1 MHKFLALIFLSLVV
15 GCNNSQNLDNT
26 NYDDPIPPQSG
37 GVLTNAMI
45 GEPNNL
51 IAMIAGDSASSAIAG
66 QIFNALLK
74 YDQNLGFEGDLADSW
89 TISDDYKKITFN
101 LKQDIK
107 WADDKP
113 FTCEDVLFTW
123 KKVTDPDTRTPYG
136 SDYQLVSSASCANN
150 HIFIAEYDEPYAPAL
165 ETWASLHIL
174 PEHLLKNENINDT
187 YFSLN
192 PTGTNFYALDEWTT
206 GQQVKLKTNPNSVH
220 GRPLLEKKITRIIP
234 DLSSQ
239 FMELIAGNIDLMNI
253 NPIQYSRVFPSRS
266 ELNDKINL
274 YKEMGNGYTYFGFN
288 LKKKPF
294 DDLNIRKAISYAINK
309 EEIINGVLLG
319 LGEEITSPYKPGTY
333 WENKSINKISFDV
346 SKSRELLEKSG
357 YQLNANNIYEKD
369 GKPLAFE
376 ILTNQNKQREMTAVL
391 IQRRLQDIGIDVSI
405 RVIEWA
411 SFVNRFIKTGE
422 FEAVVLGWSLSL
434 DPDQYSIWH
443 SSQDGPG
450 QFNFIGYNNPRVDTL
465 LENGRKELKN
475 EKRKQIYDEFSKI
488 IYDEQPIIYL
498 YAGYGLTAIHKKI
511 KGVKKIT
518 PPAGVFHNDYEW
530 YIPKK
535 FRRNE
540 MSL

>member
-1 MHKFLALIFLSLVV
+1 MHKFLVLLILSLIV

-26 NYDDPIPPQSG
+26 NYDDPIPPESG
-37 GVLTNAMI
+37 GALTNAMI

-74 YDQNLGFEGDLADSW
+74 YDENLGFEGDLADSW

-101 LKQDIK
+101 LKQDIR

-174 PEHLLKNENINDT
+174 PKHLLKDEDINDT

-192 PTGTNFYALDEWTT
+192 PTGSNYYVLDEWTT

-443 SSQDGPG
+443 SSQNGPG

-465 LENGRKELKN
+465 LENGRKELNN

>member
-26 NYDDPIPPQSG
+26 NYDDPIPPESG

-192 PTGTNFYALDEWTT
+192 PTGTNFYALDGWTT
-206 GQQVKLKTNPNSVH
+206 GQQVKLKSNPNSVH

>member
-26 NYDDPIPPQSG
+26 NYDDPIPPESG

-206 GQQVKLKTNPNSVH
+206 GQQVKLKSNPNSVH

>member
-26 NYDDPIPPQSG
+26 NYDDPIPPESG

-51 IAMIAGDSASSAIAG
+51 VAMIAGDSASSAIAG

-346 SKSRELLEKSG
+346 GKSRELLEKSG

>member
-26 NYDDPIPPQSG
+26 NYDDPIPPESG

-294 DDLNIRKAISYAINK
+294 DDVNIRKAISYAINK

>member
-1 MHKFLALIFLSLVV
+1 MHKFLALLIISLVV
-15 GCNNSQNLDNT
+15 GCNNNQNIDKN
-26 NYDDPIPPQSG
+26 NYDDPTLPESG
-37 GVLTNAMI
+37 GALTNAMI

-66 QIFNALLK
+66 QIFNSLLK
-74 YDQNLGFEGDLADSW
+74 YDENLGFEGDLADSW

-107 WADDKP
+107 WADDEP

-136 SDYQLVSSASCANN
+136 SDYQLVNSASCANN

-174 PEHLLKNENINDT
+174 PEHLLKDENINDT

-192 PTGTNFYALDEWTT
+192 PTGSNYYALDEWTT
-206 GQQVKLKTNPNSVH
+206 GQQVKLKTNPNSIH

-294 DDLNIRKAISYAINK
+294 NDVNIRKAISYAIDK

-357 YQLNANNIYEKD
+357 YLLNANNIYEKD

-443 SSQDGPG
+443 SSQQGPG

-465 LENGRKELKN
+465 LENGRKELDN

-511 KGVKKIT
+511 KGVKRIT

>member
-26 NYDDPIPPQSG
+26 NYDDPIPPESG

-443 SSQDGPG
+443 SSQHGPG

>member
-1 MHKFLALIFLSLVV
+1 MHKFLALLILSLVV

-26 NYDDPIPPQSG
+26 NYDDPIPPESG
-37 GVLTNAMI
+37 GALTNAMI

-74 YDQNLGFEGDLADSW
+74 YDENLGFEGDLADSW

-101 LKQDIK
+101 LKQDIR

-174 PEHLLKNENINDT
+174 PKHLLKDEDINDT

-192 PTGTNFYALDEWTT
+192 PTGSNYYVLDEWTT

-333 WENKSINKISFDV
+333 WENKSINKMSFDV

-443 SSQDGPG
+443 SSQNGPG

-465 LENGRKELKN
+465 LENGRKELNN

>member
-26 NYDDPIPPQSG
+26 NYDDPIPPESG

-150 HIFIAEYDEPYAPAL
+150 HIFIAEYNEPYAPAL

>member
-1 MHKFLALIFLSLVV
+1 MHKFLALLFLSLVV

-26 NYDDPIPPQSG
+26 NYDDPALPESG
-37 GVLTNAMI
+37 GALTNAMI

-74 YDQNLGFEGDLADSW
+74 YDENLGFEGDLADSW
-89 TISDDYKKITFN
+89 IISDDYKKITFN

-136 SDYQLVSSASCANN
+136 SDYQLVSSASCVNDYT
-150 HIFIAEYDEPYAPAL
+150 FTAEYDEPYAPAL
-165 ETWASLHIL
+165 ETWSSLHIL
-174 PEHLLKNENINDT
+174 PEHLLKDEDINDT
-187 YFSLN
+187 YFSLR
-192 PTGTNFYALDEWTT
+192 PTGSNYYALDEWTT

-220 GRPLLEKKITRIIP
+220 GRPLLEEKITRIIP

-239 FMELIAGNIDLMNI
+239 FMELIAGNIDLMSI

-294 DDLNIRKAISYAINK
+294 DDVNIRKAISYAINK

-346 SKSRELLEKSG
+346 SRSRELLETSG

-369 GKPLAFE
+369 GKTLAFE

-434 DPDQYSIWH
+434 DPDQYNIWH
-443 SSQDGPG
+443 SSQQGPG

-465 LENGRKELKN
+465 LEEGRKELNN

-511 KGVKKIT
+511 KGVKRVT

>member
-1 MHKFLALIFLSLVV
+1 MHKFLALLILSLVV

-26 NYDDPIPPQSG
+26 NYDDPALPESG
-37 GVLTNAMI
+37 GVMTNAMI

-66 QIFNALLK
+66 QIFNSLLK
-74 YDQNLGFEGDLADSW
+74 YDENLGFEGDLADSW

-136 SDYQLVSSASCANN
+136 SDYQLVSTASCANN

-174 PEHLLKNENINDT
+174 PEHLLKDEDINDT

-192 PTGTNFYALDEWTT
+192 PIGSNYYALDEWTT

-465 LENGRKELKN
+465 LENGRKELNN

>member
-1 MHKFLALIFLSLVV
+1 MHKFLALLILSLVV

-26 NYDDPIPPQSG
+26 NYDDLIPPESG
-37 GVLTNAMI
+37 GALTNAMI

-74 YDQNLGFEGDLADSW
+74 YDENLGFEGDLANSW

-107 WADDKP
+107 WADDEP

-192 PTGTNFYALDEWTT
+192 PTGSNYYALDEWTT

-253 NPIQYSRVFPSRS
+253 NPIQFSRVFPSRS

-294 DDLNIRKAISYAINK
+294 DDINIRKAISYAINK

-346 SKSRELLEKSG
+346 SRSRELLEKSG

-443 SSQDGPG
+443 SSQQGPG

-465 LENGRKELKN
+465 LENGRKELNN

-530 YIPKK
+530 YIPRK

>member
-1 MHKFLALIFLSLVV
+1 MHKFLALLILSLIV

-26 NYDDPIPPQSG
+26 NYDDPIPPESG
-37 GVLTNAMI
+37 GALTNAMI

-74 YDQNLGFEGDLADSW
+74 YDENLGFEGDLADSW

-107 WADDKP
+107 WADDEP

-192 PTGTNFYALDEWTT
+192 PTGSNYYALDEWTT
-206 GQQVKLKTNPNSVH
+206 GQQVKLKTNPNSIH

-294 DDLNIRKAISYAINK
+294 DDVNIRKAISYAINK

-443 SSQDGPG
+443 SSQQGPG

-465 LENGRKELKN
+465 LENGRKELNN

>member
-26 NYDDPIPPQSG
+26 NYDDPIPPESG

-150 HIFIAEYDEPYAPAL
+150 HIFIAEYNEPYAPAL

-405 RVIEWA
+405 RVNEWA

-498 YAGYGLTAIHKKI
+498 YAGYGLTAIHQKI

>member
-26 NYDDPIPPQSG
+26 NYDDPIPPESG

-369 GKPLAFE
+369 GQPLAFE

>member
-26 NYDDPIPPQSG
+26 NYDDPIPPESG

-333 WENKSINKISFDV
+333 WENRSINKISFDV

-530 YIPKK
+530 YVPKK

>member
-26 NYDDPIPPQSG
+26 NYDDPIPPESG

-113 FTCEDVLFTW
+113 FTCKDVLFTW

>member
-26 NYDDPIPPQSG
+26 NYDDPIPPESG

-206 GQQVKLKTNPNSVH
+206 GQQVKLKTNANSVH

>member
-1 MHKFLALIFLSLVV
+1 MQKFLALFFLSLIV
-15 GCNNSQNLDNT
+15 GCNNGQNLDNT
-26 NYDDPIPPQSG
+26 NYDDSAPPESG

-74 YDQNLGFEGDLADSW
+74 YDENLGFEPDLADSW
-89 TISDDYKKITFN
+89 IISDDYKKITFN
-101 LKQDIK
+101 LKQDVK
-107 WADDKP
+107 WADNKP
-113 FTCEDVLFTW
+113 FTCKDVLFTW
-123 KKVTDPDTRTPYG
+123 QKVTDPDTRTPYG
-136 SDYQLVSSASCANN
+136 SDYQLVSSATCFNSYT
-150 HIFIAEYDEPYAPAL
+150 FIAEYNEPYAPAL

-187 YFSLN
+187 YFSLK

-206 GQQVKLKTNPNSVH
+206 GQQVKLKTNKNSVH

-253 NPIQYSRVFPSRS
+253 NPIQFSRVFPNRP

-294 DDLNIRKAISYAINK
+294 DDVNIRKAISYAINK

-333 WENKSINKISFDV
+333 WENKSINKIPFDV
-346 SKSRELLEKSG
+346 NRSRELLENAG
-357 YQLNANNIYEKD
+357 YNLNANNIYEKN

-434 DPDQYSIWH
+434 DPDQFSIWH
-443 SSQDGPG
+443 SSQQGPG
-450 QFNFIGYNNPRVDTL
+450 QFNFIGYNNTKVDNL
-465 LENGRKELKN
+465 LESGRKELNN
-475 EKRKQIYDEFSKI
+475 ERRKQIYDEFSKI

>member
-15 GCNNSQNLDNT
+15 GCNNSQNLDNI
-26 NYDDPIPPQSG
+26 NYDDPIPPESG

-192 PTGTNFYALDEWTT
+192 PTGTNFYTLDEWTT

-220 GRPLLEKKITRIIP
+220 GRPLLEKKISRIIP

-274 YKEMGNGYTYFGFN
+274 YKEMGNGYTYLGFN

-294 DDLNIRKAISYAINK
+294 DDLNIRKAISFAINK

-333 WENKSINKISFDV
+333 WENRSINKISFDV

>member
-26 NYDDPIPPQSG
+26 NYDDPIPPESG

-333 WENKSINKISFDV
+333 WENRSINKISFDV

-450 QFNFIGYNNPRVDTL
+450 QFNFIGYNNPRVDKL

>member
-26 NYDDPIPPQSG
+26 NYDDPIPPESG

-150 HIFIAEYDEPYAPAL
+150 HIFIAEYNEPYAPAL

-274 YKEMGNGYTYFGFN
+274 YKDMGNGYTYFGFN

>member
-1 MHKFLALIFLSLVV
+1 MHKFLALLILSLIV

-26 NYDDPIPPQSG
+26 NYDDPIPPESG
-37 GVLTNAMI
+37 GTLTNAMI

-74 YDQNLGFEGDLADSW
+74 YDENLGFEGDLADSW

-174 PEHLLKNENINDT
+174 PEHLLKDEDINDT

-192 PTGTNFYALDEWTT
+192 PTGSNYYVLDEWTT

-346 SKSRELLEKSG
+346 SKSTELLEKSG

-443 SSQDGPG
+443 SSQQGPG

-465 LENGRKELKN
+465 LENGRKELNN

>member
-1 MHKFLALIFLSLVV
+1 MHKFLALLILSLVV

-26 NYDDPIPPQSG
+26 NYDDPIPPESG
-37 GVLTNAMI
+37 GALTNAMI

-66 QIFNALLK
+66 QIFNSLLK
-74 YDQNLGFEGDLADSW
+74 YDENLGFEGDLAESW

-107 WADDKP
+107 WADDEP

-174 PEHLLKNENINDT
+174 PEHLLKDEDINDT

-192 PTGTNFYALDEWTT
+192 PTGSNYYALDEWTT

-294 DDLNIRKAISYAINK
+294 DDVNIRKAISYAINK

-346 SKSRELLEKSG
+346 SRSRELLEKSG

-443 SSQDGPG
+443 SSQQGPG

-465 LENGRKELKN
+465 LENGRKELNN

>member
-1 MHKFLALIFLSLVV
+1 MLKFLALLILSLVI

-26 NYDDPIPPQSG
+26 DYDDPALPESG
-37 GVLTNAMI
+37 GALTNAMI

-74 YDQNLGFEGDLADSW
+74 YDENLGFEGDLADSW

-113 FTCEDVLFTW
+113 FTCKDVLFTW

-136 SDYQLVSSASCANN
+136 SDYQLVSSASCASN

-165 ETWASLHIL
+165 ETWSSLHIL
-174 PEHLLKNENINDT
+174 PKHLLKDEDINDT

-192 PTGTNFYALDEWTT
+192 PTGSNYYALDEWTT

-266 ELNDKINL
+266 ELNEKINL
-274 YKEMGNGYTYFGFN
+274 YKEMGNGYTYIGFN

-294 DDLNIRKAISYAINK
+294 DDVNIRKAISYAINK

-357 YQLNANNIYEKD
+357 YQLNSKNIYEKD
-369 GKPLAFE
+369 GKPLSFE

-450 QFNFIGYNNPRVDTL
+450 QFNFIGYNNPRVDKL
-465 LENGRKELKN
+465 LENGRKELNN

-540 MSL
+540 MSF

>member
-1 MHKFLALIFLSLVV
+1 MHKFLALLILSLVV

-26 NYDDPIPPQSG
+26 NYDDPIPPESG
-37 GVLTNAMI
+37 GALTNAMI

-74 YDQNLGFEGDLADSW
+74 YDENLGFEGDLADSW

-192 PTGTNFYALDEWTT
+192 PTGTNFYALDGWTT

>member
-1 MHKFLALIFLSLVV
+1 MHKFLALLILNLVV

-26 NYDDPIPPQSG
+26 NYDDPALPESG
-37 GVLTNAMI
+37 GALTNAMI

-66 QIFNALLK
+66 QIFNSLLK
-74 YDQNLGFEGDLADSW
+74 YDENLGFEGDLADSW

-107 WADDKP
+107 WADDEP

-192 PTGTNFYALDEWTT
+192 PTGSNYYALDEWTT
-206 GQQVKLKTNPNSVH
+206 GQQVKLKTNPNSIH

-239 FMELIAGNIDLMNI
+239 FMELIAENIDLMNI

-294 DDLNIRKAISYAINK
+294 NDVNIRKAISYAIDK

-357 YQLNANNIYEKD
+357 YQLNTNNIYEKD

-443 SSQDGPG
+443 SSQQGPG

-465 LENGRKELKN
+465 LENGRKELDN

>member
-1 MHKFLALIFLSLVV
+1 MHKFLALLILSLIV

-26 NYDDPIPPQSG
+26 DYDDPALPESG

-74 YDQNLGFEGDLADSW
+74 YDENLGFEGDLADSW

-113 FTCEDVLFTW
+113 FTCKDVLFTW

-136 SDYQLVSSASCANN
+136 SDYQLVSSASCASN

-165 ETWASLHIL
+165 ETWSSLHIL
-174 PEHLLKNENINDT
+174 PKHLLKDEDINDT

-192 PTGTNFYALDEWTT
+192 PTGSNYYALDEWTT

-266 ELNDKINL
+266 ELNEKINL

-294 DDLNIRKAISYAINK
+294 DDVNIRKAISYAINK

-369 GKPLAFE
+369 GKPLSFE

-450 QFNFIGYNNPRVDTL
+450 QFNFIGYNNPRVDKL
-465 LENGRKELKN
+465 LENGRKELNN

>member
-1 MHKFLALIFLSLVV
+1 MHKFLALLILSLVV

-26 NYDDPIPPQSG
+26 NYDDPIPPESG
-37 GVLTNAMI
+37 GALTNAMI

-107 WADDKP
+107 WADNKP

-192 PTGTNFYALDEWTT
+192 PTGTNFYALDGWTT
-206 GQQVKLKTNPNSVH
+206 GQQVKLKSNPNSVH

-511 KGVKKIT
+511 KGVKKII

>member
-1 MHKFLALIFLSLVV
+1 MHKFLALLILSLVV
-15 GCNNSQNLDNT
+15 GCNNNQNIDNT
-26 NYDDPIPPQSG
+26 NYDDPALPESG
-37 GVLTNAMI
+37 GALTNAMI

-66 QIFNALLK
+66 QIFNSLLK
-74 YDQNLGFEGDLADSW
+74 YDENLGFEGDLADSW

-107 WADDKP
+107 WADDEP

-174 PEHLLKNENINDT
+174 PEHLLKNEDINDT

-192 PTGTNFYALDEWTT
+192 PTGSNYYALDEWTT

-294 DDLNIRKAISYAINK
+294 DDVNIRKAISYAIDK
-309 EEIINGVLLG
+309 EEIIDGVLLG

-333 WENKSINKISFDV
+333 WENKLINKISFDV
-346 SKSRELLEKSG
+346 SRSRELLEKSG

-443 SSQDGPG
+443 SSQQEPG

-465 LENGRKELKN
+465 LENGRKELN
-475 EKRKQIYDEFSKI
+475 YEKRKQIYDEFSKI

-540 MSL
+540 ISL

>member
-1 MHKFLALIFLSLVV
+1 MHKFLALLILSLIV

-26 NYDDPIPPQSG
+26 NYDDPIPPESG
-37 GVLTNAMI
+37 GALTNAMI

-74 YDQNLGFEGDLADSW
+74 YDENLGFEGDLADSW

-101 LKQDIK
+101 LKQDIR

-174 PEHLLKNENINDT
+174 PKHLLKDEDINDT

-192 PTGTNFYALDEWTT
+192 PTGSNYYVLDEWTT

-333 WENKSINKISFDV
+333 WENKSINKMSFDV

-465 LENGRKELKN
+465 LENGRKELNN

>member
-1 MHKFLALIFLSLVV
+1 MHKFLALLIISLVV
-15 GCNNSQNLDNT
+15 GCNNNQNIDNN
-26 NYDDPIPPQSG
+26 NYDDPTLPESG
-37 GVLTNAMI
+37 GALTNAMI

-66 QIFNALLK
+66 QIFNSLLK
-74 YDQNLGFEGDLADSW
+74 YDENLGFEGDLADSW

-107 WADDKP
+107 WADDEP
-113 FTCEDVLFTW
+113 FTCQDVLFTW

-192 PTGTNFYALDEWTT
+192 PTGSNYYALDEWTT
-206 GQQVKLKTNPNSVH
+206 GQQVKLKTNPNSIH

-294 DDLNIRKAISYAINK
+294 DDVNIRKAISYAIDK

-333 WENKSINKISFDV
+333 WENKTINKISFDV

-443 SSQDGPG
+443 SSQQGPG

-465 LENGRKELKN
+465 LENGRKELNN

-540 MSL
+540 ISS

>member
-26 NYDDPIPPQSG
+26 NYDDPIPPESG

-136 SDYQLVSSASCANN
+136 SDYQLVSSASCVNN